1 MVSDTFPFKK
11 NLLKK
16 IQLLSSLMDSNMK
29 YLLFI
34 LLILFCSCYSGS
46 SKKGQKDKRDS
57 ICLQKELY
65 TLHKYVDSIIK
76 IDTILQQRFHCFG
89 AGLTKD
95 KISID
100 WRTNSK
106 GDFGYKISTRYCCI
120 TCKKKLFSHANS
132 LFFT

>member
-46 SKKGQKDKRDS
+46 SKKGQ
-57 ICLQKELY
+57 ELY
-65 TLHKYVDSIIK
+65 ALHKYVDSIIK
-76 IDTILQQRFHCFG
+76 TDTILQQRFHCFG

-120 TCKKKLFSHANS
+120 TCKKKLFFHANS